1 MTERHTADT
10 PTLFLASR
18 SPRRRE
24 LLDQIA
30 IRYQVVDVEIDESI
44 RTDEPAQEYVL
55 RVARDKATQAR
66 KTLPANALVL
76 AADTSVVLDGN
87 ILGKPE
93 DADHALHM
101 LRSLVGK
108 THQVL
113 TGVALSSAHC
123 ETCISSSA
131 VRFRAAG
138 DDELRAYV
146 ATGEPMDKAGAYA
159 IQGRAA
165 VFIEHLQ
172 GSYSGVMGLPLFE
185 VAHLLANFGLA
196 PLRQDPSTST
206 TR

>member
-1 MTERHTADT
+1 VTDSST
-10 PTLFLASR
+10 PRSSTLFLASR

-30 IRYQVVDVEIDESI
+30 VRYRVVDVEVDEATRRGESA
-44 RTDEPAQEYVL
+44 RDYVL
-55 RVARDKATQAR
+55 RVARDKALHAHA
-66 KTLPANALVL
+66 TLPSSVAVL
-76 AADTSVVLDGN
+76 AADTAVVLDGA

-93 DADHALHM
+93 DGEHALRM
-101 LRSLVGK
+101 LRSLAGK

-113 TGVALSSAHC
+113 TAIALSAQSC
-123 ETCISSSA
+123 ETRISASQ
-131 VRFRAAG
+131 VRFRPVG
-138 DDELRAYV
+138 DEELRAYI

-185 VAHLLANFGLA
+185 VAQLLQSRCN
-196 PLRQDPSTST
+196 QDGPSA
-206 TR
+206 

>member
-1 MTERHTADT
+1 VNDSST
-10 PTLFLASR
+10 PRSSTLYLASR

-30 IRYQVVDVEIDESI
+30 VRYRVVDVEVDETTRRGESA
-44 RTDEPAQEYVL
+44 RDYVL
-55 RVARDKATQAR
+55 RVARDKALHAHAS
-66 KTLPANALVL
+66 LPSSATVL
-76 AADTSVVLDGN
+76 AADTAVVLDGA

-93 DADHALHM
+93 DDEHALRM
-101 LRSLVGK
+101 LRSLAGK

-113 TGVALSSAHC
+113 TAIALSTAIC
-123 ETCISSSA
+123 ETRISASQ
-131 VRFRAAG
+131 VRFRPVG
-138 DDELRAYV
+138 DEELRAYI

-185 VAHLLANFGLA
+185 VAQLLQA
-196 PLRQDPSTST
+196 RCDQDCPGA
-206 TR
+206 

>member
-1 MTERHTADT
+1 MNDSSPPRSS
-10 PTLFLASR
+10 TLYLASR

-30 IRYQVVDVEIDESI
+30 VCYRVVDVEIDETTRRGESA
-44 RTDEPAQEYVL
+44 RDYVL
-55 RVARDKATQAR
+55 RVARDKALHAHT
-66 KTLPANALVL
+66 TLPSSAAVL
-76 AADTSVVLDGN
+76 AADTAVVLDGA

-93 DADHALHM
+93 DGAHALRM
-101 LRSLVGK
+101 LRSLAGK

-113 TGVALSSAHC
+113 TAIALSTVSC
-123 ETCISSSA
+123 ETRISASQ
-131 VRFRAAG
+131 VRFRPVG
-138 DDELRAYV
+138 DEELRAYI

-185 VAHLLANFGLA
+185 VAQLLQAHCNQA
-196 PLRQDPSTST
+196 CPRA
-206 TR
+206 

>member
-1 MTERHTADT
+1 MTEHYTADAS
-10 PTLFLASR
+10 TLFLASR

-30 IRYQVVDVEIDESI
+30 VRYQVVDVDIDEST
-44 RTDEPAQEYVL
+44 RANESAQDYVL
-55 RVARDKATQAR
+55 RVARDKAKQAH

-76 AADTSVVLDGN
+76 AADTCVVLEGN

-93 DADHALHM
+93 DADHALRM
-101 LRSLVGK
+101 LRSLAGK

-113 TGVALSSAHC
+113 TGVALSATRC
-123 ETCISSSA
+123 ETCISSSS
-131 VRFRAAG
+131 VRLRAAS
-138 DDELRAYV
+138 DDELRAYI
-146 ATGEPMDKAGAYA
+146 ATGEPLDKAGAYA

-185 VAHLLANFGLA
+185 VAGLLANFGLT
-196 PLRQDPSTST
+196 PLR
-206 TR
+206 